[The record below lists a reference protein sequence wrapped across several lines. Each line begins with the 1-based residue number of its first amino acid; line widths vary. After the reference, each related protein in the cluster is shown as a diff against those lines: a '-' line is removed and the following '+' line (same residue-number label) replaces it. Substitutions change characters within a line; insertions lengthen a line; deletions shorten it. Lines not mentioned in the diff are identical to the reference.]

1 MSLATKWNEHEAPG
15 PRAPLN
21 CVDMCRRDAT
31 VLVAHIA
38 PVLALSVTLN
48 IPKFLESEVSKN
60 GDDDDDDDDDVSW
73 VIQH

>member
-1 MSLATKWNEHEAPG
+1 MKW
-15 PRAPLN
+15 APLN
-21 CVDMCRRDAT
+21 CVDICRRDAT

-38 PVLALSVTLN
+38 PVLVLSVTLN

-60 GDDDDDDDDDVSW
+60 GDDDDDDDDYDDDVSW